1 MDLGVH
7 AVATR
12 AHVDGA
18 LAALDRGVQL
28 NTVERGTF
36 KQSGR
41 TFVVRPIVHTRCS
54 RARHDTLIPTCDL
67 CSRAAA
73 LDPRSYPLR
82 TGTGSMSDVVVKG
95 DGSLVST
102 G

>member
-1 MDLGVH
+1 MPTVGTIEMDLGVH

-54 RARHDTLIPTCDL
+54 RARHDTLIQRATSVHAPRRSTRGRTRFEPGRDL
-67 CSRAAA
+67 
-73 LDPRSYPLR
+73 
-82 TGTGSMSDVVVKG
+82 
-95 DGSLVST
+95 
-102 G
+102 